1 MKIKMKQDKLA
12 TANEEGTETLVYKKD
27 REINMSEAWQMKLAS
42 KWLNNGVAEQVK
54 PVTEKKVITEVQKKE
69 KKRRRERSPE
79 RGIGE
84 VEKRKS
90 RSRNGLTR

>member
-12 TANEEGTETLVYKKD
+12 TANEAGSETLVYKKD
-27 REINMSEAWQMKLAS
+27 SEINMSEAWQMKLAS

-69 KKRRRERSPE
+69 KKSIVKKIF
-79 RGIGE
+79 G
-84 VEKRKS
+84 KKK
-90 RSRNGLTR
+90 

>member
-12 TANEEGTETLVYKKD
+12 TANEAGSETLVYKKD
-27 REINMSEAWQMKLAS
+27 SELDMSEAWQMKLAS

-69 KKRRRERSPE
+69 KKSIVKKIF
-79 RGIGE
+79 G
-84 VEKRKS
+84 KKK
-90 RSRNGLTR
+90 